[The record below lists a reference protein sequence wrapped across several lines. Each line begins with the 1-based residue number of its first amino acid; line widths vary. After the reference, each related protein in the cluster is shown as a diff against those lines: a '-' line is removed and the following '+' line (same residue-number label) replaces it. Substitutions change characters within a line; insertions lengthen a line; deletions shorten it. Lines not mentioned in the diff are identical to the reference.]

1 MRVSILRVKAESIF
15 DFEKCFLGSVP
26 ASIHGFVSGFVSEWV
41 SGWVDKNFLCD
52 IGDINNV
59 LQHNLD

>member
-15 DFEKCFLGSVP
+15 ELEKCFLGSVP

-41 SGWVDKNFLCD
+41 SRWVDQKLF
-52 IGDINNV
+52 IINDV